1 MSYNRQKGNKFETRI
16 ADKIHIKLLEKSK
29 EYVNIF
35 ESIGNEEIKPK
46 RDFASGNFSSSDGD
60 IDLGIA
66 KKFFPVSIECKNWKT
81 LDISLNSLFKRKFA
95 SLIKIWGEQ
104 ALPKARSTGLLPVVV
119 FKANR
124 TEDFC
129 FYDKNEVPLIP
140 INNFAKIDNYIFCLF
155 DDFVEEV
162 IDRVKEKKKPFDK

>member
-1 MSYNRQKGNKFETRI
+1 MYSKTKGNAFEKKI
-16 ADKIHIKLLEKSK
+16 ADKIHVKLLEKSE
-29 EYVNIF
+29 EYRILF

-46 RDFASGNFSSSDGD
+46 RDSSSGANRVSLGD

-66 KKFFPVSIECKNWKT
+66 KKFFPLSIEAKNWKT
-81 LDISLNSLFKRKFA
+81 LDLKLDSLMKRKFS

-104 ALPKARSTGLLPVVV
+104 ALPKGRSTGLLPIVV

-124 TEDFC
+124 TNDFC

-140 INNFAKIDNYIFCLF
+140 INNFTKVDNYIFCLF
-155 DDFVEEV
+155 DDFLEEV
-162 IDRVKEKKKPFDK
+162 IERVKNKKKPFDK